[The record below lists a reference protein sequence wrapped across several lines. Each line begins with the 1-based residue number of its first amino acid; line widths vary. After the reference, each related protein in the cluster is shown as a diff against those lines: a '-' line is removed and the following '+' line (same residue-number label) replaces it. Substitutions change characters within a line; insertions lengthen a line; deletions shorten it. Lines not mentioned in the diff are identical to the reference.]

1 MCSDNSDS
9 TGVGSGT
16 DGTRRTFAW
25 DESLQPSTAVVE
37 AVAAATDRDAT
48 ELEPIHESVDADALD
63 TLIDPAGSSQGD
75 PIQISFRYE
84 GVAVVLD
91 NHRGIE
97 IRSVPA
103 DDVMPE

>member
-1 MCSDNSDS
+1 MCANNDNSAAA
-9 TGVGSGT
+9 GSGT
-16 DGTRRTFAW
+16 DGTIKTFDW

-63 TLIDPAGSSQGD
+63 KLIDPAGGQDD
-75 PIQISFRYE
+75 PMQISFRYE